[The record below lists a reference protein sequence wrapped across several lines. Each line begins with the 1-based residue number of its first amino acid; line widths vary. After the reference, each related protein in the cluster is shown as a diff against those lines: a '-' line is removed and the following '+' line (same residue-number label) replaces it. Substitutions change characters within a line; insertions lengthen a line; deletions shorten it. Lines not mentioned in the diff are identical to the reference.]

1 MAALP
6 ESYEKDWERLNAK
19 SWELPNYGP
28 GPDFG
33 RGTIYRQDDNKRADN
48 RSPHYDDEDGFEDMN
63 YVPATGR
70 SFPSV
75 PPPPTR
81 PPIPNQSVFPT
92 QAVITGT
99 RTGQAQAPEG
109 PILNERWPNT
119 SNSNTFAP
127 QPHYAS
133 RNPKSGQRTPRRG
146 PILTHREH
154 GFSQRKAVLLR
165 PSPNTELRIHLMHQ
179 GKMTPIPR
187 QSGAKAF
194 LRMVSVLT
202 STSSPQLT
210 VMKLLI
216 VYLMSAKCSKKSEI
230 RQVTSGEASKID
242 FRQRIIEGTDAY
254 VRMSAGNAKLVHIWG
269 RQNQVLAAQNM
280 LQDML
285 NRLMQQRT
293 SAKAS
298 SRWTKI
304 HAHSNT
310 KVAHARTRESHQER
324 LSEMRKPPKIAT
336 DYTLGF
342 LWPPDGPSLN
352 YFIIA
357 RRELLDFIRLKYDVN
372 IYIKPGI
379 PDYLFMS
386 GNNQRD
392 MCIIASRFRELW
404 ERLMVQHETEIKL
417 FLVAAPRAEL
427 MRTHVLLQ
435 KSGGLS
441 TPVICGPE
449 LAPDVA
455 ANWKTTVEEIKL
467 SNKNMVTTRLRRAL
481 HVIPQFRGFLQMR
494 AKFGSFALQQWR
506 KPKDGTS
513 YEFSE
518 FREMLT
524 HMNTEGRLLPGIRL
538 QQDEIFNRIMESTFL
553 KPWGKAKIKSLLS
566 LMPRYSA
573 NFEYQVNND
582 SMIRVEAKFSLPVGS
597 QEFEVNGLRC
607 FKSKQIGAPV
617 DRQMPMQI
625 SMIDFERSDWQL
637 EVKALELCP
646 ENEIS
651 LDLDK
656 FMRSIGFQWNAN
668 AKSIGSAPKRKARF
682 SYGSPVKRFVEKA
695 TIQLQVKDSPHVF
708 ELARFDEYT
717 YATGQWSMN
726 PKVSWGAS
734 LFNPNWDDILGEQA
748 DVKVLDISKDVCLS
762 VFFPPPGDGEEQMDK
777 HKTDD
782 ELRKEAEIRKVE
794 EEKQLGLFMST
805 VQQVAR
811 MLGNPGAEMPD
822 VLETDLGSLF

>member
-6 ESYEKDWERLNAK
+6 ESYEEDWERLNAK

-33 RGTIYRQDDNKRADN
+33 GEPSIARTITSTRIRGVQIMMMRMASRIRTMVPLQLTIRRTPDFYSARNC
-48 RSPHYDDEDGFEDMN
+48 
-63 YVPATGR
+63 
-70 SFPSV
+70 
-75 PPPPTR
+75 
-81 PPIPNQSVFPT
+81 VFPT
-92 QAVITGT
+92 QAVITGA

-109 PILNERWPNT
+109 PVLNDRGPNT
-119 SNSNTFAP
+119 SNSNTSAP
-127 QPHYAS
+127 EPHYAS
-133 RNPKSGQRTPRRG
+133 PR
-146 PILTHREH
+146 
-154 GFSQRKAVLLR
+154 FQ
-165 PSPNTELRIHLMHQ
+165 
-179 GKMTPIPR
+179 
-187 QSGAKAF
+187 
-194 LRMVSVLT
+194 
-202 STSSPQLT
+202 
-210 VMKLLI
+210 
-216 VYLMSAKCSKKSEI
+216 SKKGSSASTQSQHRAKNPPNAPGQNDSYSKAKWRKGLSPDASYRLPYECQVFQEKI

-242 FRQRIIEGTDAY
+242 FRQTIIEETDAY

-310 KVAHARTRESHQER
+310 KVAHARIRESHQER

-352 YFIIA
+352 YFITA

-386 GNNQRD
+386 GNNERD

-404 ERLMVQHETEIKL
+404 ERLMVQHETEIKV

-455 ANWKTTVEEIKL
+455 ANWKTTADEIKL
-467 SNKNMVTTRLRRAL
+467 SNKNMVTTRLRKAL

-538 QQDEIFNRIMESTFL
+538 QQDEIFNRVMESTFL

-582 SMIRVEAKFSLPVGS
+582 SVIRVEAKFSLPVGS
-597 QEFEVNGLRC
+597 QEFEVNGIRC

-646 ENEIS
+646 ENEIPP
-651 LDLDK
+651 DLDK

-734 LFNPNWDDILGEQA
+734 LFNPDWDDILGEQA
-748 DVKVLDISKDVCLS
+748 DIKVLDVSKDACLS
-762 VFFPPPGDGEEQMDK
+762 VFFPPPGDGEEQTNK
-777 HKTDD
+777 PKTDD

>member
-1 MAALP
+1 MTG
-6 ESYEKDWERLNAK
+6 SV
-19 SWELPNYGP
+19 SMPNHGNCLTMGP
-28 GPDFG
+28 VQTLA
-33 RGTIYRQDDNKRADN
+33 GTIYRQDDTEHADN
-48 RSPHYDDEDGFEDMN
+48 RSPDYDDEDGFEGTN
-63 YVPATGR
+63 YGSPPVNYPPRPPTSTVPVTGR
-70 SFPSV
+70 SLPSV

-81 PPIPNQSVFPT
+81 QPIPNQSVFPT
-92 QAVITGT
+92 QAVITGA
-99 RTGQAQAPEG
+99 RAGQAQAPEG
-109 PILNERWPNT
+109 PILNERGPNT

-133 RNPKSGQRTPRRG
+133 PR
-146 PILTHREH
+146 
-154 GFSQRKAVLLR
+154 FQ
-165 PSPNTELRIHLMHQ
+165 
-179 GKMTPIPR
+179 
-187 QSGAKAF
+187 
-194 LRMVSVLT
+194 
-202 STSSPQLT
+202 
-210 VMKLLI
+210 
-216 VYLMSAKCSKKSEI
+216 SKKGGSTPTQSQHRAKNLPNAPGQNDSYSKAKWRKGLSPDASYRLPYECQVFQEKI
-230 RQVTSGEASKID
+230 RQVTSGEASNVD
-242 FRQRIIEGTDAY
+242 FRQRIIEETDAY

-298 SRWTKI
+298 TRWTKI

-310 KVAHARTRESHQER
+310 KAAHARTRESHLER

-352 YFIIA
+352 YFITA

-386 GNNQRD
+386 GNNERD

-455 ANWKTTVEEIKL
+455 TTWKTTADEIKL
-467 SNKNMVTTRLRRAL
+467 SNKNMVTTRLRKAL

-494 AKFGSFALQQWR
+494 AKFGTFTLQQWR

-582 SMIRVEAKFSLPVGS
+582 SVIRVEAKFALPVGS

-607 FKSKQIGAPV
+607 FKSKQVGAPV

-646 ENEIS
+646 ENEIPP
-651 LDLDK
+651 DLDK

-682 SYGSPVKRFVEKA
+682 SYGSTVKRFVEKA

-734 LFNPNWDDILGEQA
+734 LFNPDWGDILGEQA
-748 DVKVLDISKDVCLS
+748 DIKVLDISKDACLS
-762 VFFPPPGDGEEQMDK
+762 VFFPPPGDGEGQTDK
-777 HKTDD
+777 PKTDD
-782 ELRKEAEIRKVE
+782 ELRKEAEIQ
-794 EEKQLGLFMST
+794 EKQLGLFMST

-822 VLETDLGSLF
+822 VLEIDLGSLF